1 MSPHSVVRNS
11 WYVAGLSRDFPKET
25 LSGHV
30 IAKRPIVIWRTK
42 DGDIAAFDDRCSHK
56 RFPLSKGRLLP
67 DGTLECA
74 YHGLRYDTSG
84 KCVMIPSHPTGP
96 ISPQAKVIGFPVK
109 EQDGLVW
116 IWPGDLA
123 LAEMRQPPRLP
134 EVADDRWESI
144 VVGPM
149 QVPANYL
156 LLIENLLDITHFYPL
171 HDGNIGDVANSRIP
185 IDLEEGEVD
194 GNRYVMTVR
203 KTANYVQPPYLVD
216 WFTYETVDRHHTHC
230 MMSPA
235 VTRVVM
241 RVASPGELNDR
252 KGEREY
258 PGTLEATGNER
269 GYVLIHTHTPVDEK
283 NHIWRVIVNCPAHHM
298 SHGDPNKSAAKRVAE
313 MFPEVAAE
321 DEWALAQQQQMFAYP
336 DEGYSEVFLKP
347 DLALRRARKIFV
359 DLLREQELAK
369 AQAAE

>member
-1 MSPHSVVRNS
+1 MSAQSVVRNS
-11 WYVAGLSRDFPKET
+11 WYVAGLAKDFPKET

-56 RFPLSKGRLLP
+56 RFPLSKGRLMA

-116 IWPGDLA
+116 IWPGDPA
-123 LAEMRQPPRLP
+123 RAETRQPPRLP
-134 EVADDRWESI
+134 EVGDDRWESI

-171 HDGNIGDVANSRIP
+171 HDGNIGDIANSRIP
-185 IDLEEGEVD
+185 IELEEGEVD
-194 GNRYVMTVR
+194 GNAYVMTVR
-203 KTANYVQPPYLVD
+203 QTSNYVQPPYLVD
-216 WFTYETVDRHHTHC
+216 WFTYATVDRHHTHC

-241 RVASPGELNDR
+241 RVANPGELKQRN
-252 KGEREY
+252 GEREY
-258 PGTLEATGNER
+258 PGTLELAGNER

-283 NHIWRVIVNCPAHHM
+283 NHIWRVIVNCPAQHM
-298 SHGDPNKSAAKRVAE
+298 SHGDGNKSTAKRVAE
-313 MFPEVAAE
+313 MFPKVAAE
-321 DEWALAQQQQMFAYP
+321 DEWALEQQQRMFAYP
-336 DEGYSEVFLKP
+336 DEGYTEVFLRP
-347 DLALRRARKIFV
+347 DLALRRARKIFA
-359 DLLREQELAK
+359 DLLREEERAK